1 MPSSYNRNNSYGSD
15 DDEDD
20 CPSYDEEDCDFRGS
34 RGRTPIDLM
43 SYDKMVKMGESQ
55 NGDNIIPEF

>member
-43 SYDKMVKMGESQ
+43 SYDKMVKMGES
-55 NGDNIIPEF
+55 